1 MEVTVL
7 CIGDELLAGDI
18 ADLNSTWLAK
28 NLTDGGAIVKRII
41 VIPDDMGVI
50 VDEIKKAYES
60 SDKVVVTGGLGPTH
74 DDITRYA
81 IARAFDR
88 NVIRDPRG
96 VEVVEKAIAKR
107 GRKPMQESYVM
118 ADIPEGS
125 EIIQNPVGAAPGFI
139 VNGRVYVFPGVPS
152 EMKAMF
158 DLVRDSFAGKKLI
171 VDWLIIQMSESAI
184 VKDLNEAVKMF
195 PEVTFGSY
203 PSTVL
208 RIKMKSY
215 DAEKIKAA
223 KEWLSQRL
231 V

>member
-1 MEVTVL
+1 M
-7 CIGDELLAGDI
+7 
-18 ADLNSTWLAK
+18 
-28 NLTDGGAIVKRII
+28 
-41 VIPDDMGVI
+41 
-50 VDEIKKAYES
+50 
-60 SDKVVVTGGLGPTH
+60 
-74 DDITRYA
+74 
-81 IARAFDR
+81 
-88 NVIRDPRG
+88 IRDPIG

-118 ADIPEGS
+118 ADLPEGS
-125 EIIQNPVGAAPGFI
+125 EVIQNPVGAAPGFI

-158 DLVRDSFAGKKLI
+158 DLVRGSFAGKKLI

-215 DAEKIKAA
+215 DAEKVKAA

>member
-1 MEVTVL
+1 MEVTIV

-41 VIPDDMGVI
+41 VIPDDMGII
-50 VDEIKKAYES
+50 VDEIKKAYET

-88 NVIRDPRG
+88 KVIRDPKG
-96 VEVVEKAIAKR
+96 VEVVEKAIAAR

-125 EIIQNPVGAAPGFI
+125 TVIQNPVGAAPGFI
-139 VNGRVYVFPGVPS
+139 INERIFVFPGVPS

-158 DLVRDSFAGKKLI
+158 DLVRNSFAGKKLI
-171 VDWLIIQMSESAI
+171 VDWLIVQMAESAI

-195 PEVTFGSY
+195 PAVTFGSY

-215 DAEKIKAA
+215 DAEQVKAA
-223 KEWLSQRL
+223 KEWLAKRL
-231 V
+231 I

>member
-1 MEVTVL
+1 MEVTIV

-18 ADLNSTWLAK
+18 ADLNSTWLAR

-81 IARAFDR
+81 IARAFGR
-88 NVIRDPRG
+88 NVIRDPEG
-96 VEVVEKAIAKR
+96 VEVVEKAIAAR
-107 GRKPMQESYVM
+107 GRKPMPESYVM

-125 EIIQNPVGAAPGFI
+125 EVIGNPVGAAPGFI
-139 VNGRVYVFPGVPS
+139 VNGRVFVFPGVPS

-158 DLVRDSFAGKKLI
+158 ELVRNSFTGEKLI
-171 VDWLIIQMSESAI
+171 VDWLIVQMSESAI
-184 VKDLNEAVKMF
+184 VKDLNEAVRIF
-195 PEVTFGSY
+195 PAVTFGSY

-215 DAEKIKAA
+215 DAEQVKAA
-223 KEWLSQRL
+223 KEWLAQRL

>member
-1 MEVTVL
+1 MEVTIV

-18 ADLNSTWLAK
+18 VDLNSTWLAK
-28 NLTDGGAIVKRII
+28 NLTDGGAIVRRII

-50 VDEIKKAYES
+50 VEEIKKAYET

-88 NVIRDPRG
+88 NVVRDPKG
-96 VEVVEKAIAKR
+96 VEVVEKAIAAR
-107 GRKPMQESYVM
+107 GRKPMPESYVM

-125 EIIQNPVGAAPGFI
+125 AVIPNPVGAAPGFV
-139 VNGRVYVFPGVPS
+139 VNGRVFVFPGVPS

-171 VDWLIIQMSESAI
+171 VDWLIVHMAESAI
-184 VKDLNEAVKMF
+184 VKDLNEAVKLF
-195 PEVTFGSY
+195 PAVTFGSY
-203 PSTVL
+203 PSTVVK
-208 RIKMKSY
+208 IKMKSY
-215 DAEKIKAA
+215 DAEQVKAA
-223 KEWLSQRL
+223 KEWLAQRL
-231 V
+231 T